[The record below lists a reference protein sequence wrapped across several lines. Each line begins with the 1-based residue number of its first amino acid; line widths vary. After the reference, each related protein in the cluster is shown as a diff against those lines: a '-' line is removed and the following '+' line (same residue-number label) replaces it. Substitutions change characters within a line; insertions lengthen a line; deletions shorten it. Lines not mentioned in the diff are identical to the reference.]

1 MAERVRTVSK
11 VKRRSGEE
19 IHNCHW
25 TSRKIG
31 VFWTNPRGGEGH
43 HADGRTHNW
52 PADLTT
58 SRREIGKISCDE
70 ESGLDV
76 TTLFAACLTA
86 MVAVFVLLGLL
97 ALTMELIT
105 ALFPERG
112 PSVEP
117 AIVAA
122 ITTTV
127 ASIFPGARVTRIEED
142 S

>member
-1 MAERVRTVSK
+1 LTVAWPF
-11 VKRRSGEE
+11 RRAPKDTGGSGEE
-19 IHNCHW
+19 IHNYRW
-25 TSRKIG
+25 TLQKIG
-31 VFWTNPRGGEGH
+31 VFLGNPRGGDSH
-43 HADGRTHNW
+43 LSDGGARSQI
-52 PADLTT
+52 
-58 SRREIGKISCDE
+58 SRIAEL

-76 TTLFAACLTA
+76 TSLFAACLTA

-105 ALFPERG
+105 ATFPERG

-127 ASIFPGARVTRIEED
+127 ASIFSGARVTRIEED